1 MPDDRG
7 ERIEN
12 STSATLGV
20 HLTYG
25 LTMASYRPHIWSGA
39 NYPVFTI
46 YKVISLK
53 CLICFLLLVD
63 ETMIFSNIFQ
73 HFYEV
78 HSNLNKCGNH
88 SLMVEADEKH
98 LYLDREQV
106 KTCQN

>member
-1 MPDDRG
+1 MLDDMG

-25 LTMASYRPHIWSGA
+25 LAMASDHPHIWSGV
-39 NYPVFTI
+39 NSPVFTI

-63 ETMIFSNIFQ
+63 ETMIFSKLPLSVIRLSKKTDD
-73 HFYEV
+73 YEIV
-78 HSNLNKCGNH
+78 ESNSFKLV
-88 SLMVEADEKH
+88 SLVF
-98 LYLDREQV
+98 
-106 KTCQN
+106 